1 MRLKYFVLAAA
12 VVASASALAE
22 MKPEEAIKAR
32 QAGYRFMAWNMGR
45 IDAALKGEFNKE
57 EVITAANTVQVIAN
71 SGLGRLFVP
80 GSEKGTGFHE
90 THAKAELFDP
100 ANGKKVMERAT
111 NFKKEADALAQVA
124 ASGDKDA
131 IKAQY
136 GKLGKT
142 CKACHDDFR
151 KEDH

>member
-12 VVASASALAE
+12 VVASASACAE
-22 MKPEEAIKAR
+22 MKVDDAIKAR

-45 IDAALKGEFNKE
+45 IDTNLKGEFNKE
-57 EVITAANTVQVIAN
+57 EVITAANTVQAIAN
-71 SGLGRLFVP
+71 SGLGGLFIP
-80 GSEKGTGFHE
+80 GSDKGTGFHA

-111 NFKKEADALAQVA
+111 SFKKEADGLAQVA
-124 ASGDKDA
+124 AAGDKDA
-131 IKAQY
+131 IKAQF

>member
-100 ANGKKVMERAT
+100 ANGTKVMERAT